1 MRGLFHKLSSTHGN
15 MAQTKKST
23 ALFLIHSLAE
33 AGSRG
38 KIALQGG
45 NFLASTRV
53 QLGPAIKAASNLGLQ
68 PDIRNLRTEKPDYLS
83 KIKNPKICIF
93 GKLSHPKSEFAK
105 RIAIANL
112 AAIPILKRRRIPIA
126 VTYSDNLATKEDSA
140 IAELYRNLLWHA
152 DATIYPCKAMAEL
165 GRTWYDKNNPPK
177 EWIIED
183 PCQIQK
189 APFHELSRE
198 KPCRIIWFG
207 HSSNASYLFKQIP
220 LLTEE
225 CEAWHSFELTVL
237 SDAETT
243 KKAQQI
249 LSQCKAKRPW
259 MFRSS
264 AWDTSKQPEQL
275 QKELERAHITII
287 PSDENNPRKSAA
299 SHNRAVDAVM
309 SGCMTIATPLSS
321 YRELQKVLLL
331 TNNFPKSLNEGI
343 AQYER
348 LTNKWA
354 DLRSENLSRFSKTNN
369 SKNWEKFLIKT
380 ILS

>member
-1 MRGLFHKLSSTHGN
+1 
-15 MAQTKKST
+15 MAQTKEST

-45 NFLASTRV
+45 SFLASTRI

-68 PDIRNLRTEKPDYLS
+68 PDIRNLRTERPDYLTTL
-83 KIKNPKICIF
+83 KTPRICIF
-93 GKLSHPKSEFAK
+93 GKLSHPENEFAE
-105 RIAIANL
+105 RIAVANL
-112 AAIPILKRRRIPIA
+112 AAIPTLKRRNIPIA
-126 VTYSDNLATKEDSA
+126 VAYSDNLASKEDSP

-152 DATIYPCKAMAEL
+152 DAIIYPCQAMAEL
-165 GRTWYDKNNPPK
+165 GRIWYDKNNAPK

-183 PCQIQK
+183 PCQIPK
-189 APFHELSRE
+189 APFQELSKE

-220 LLTEE
+220 LLAEQ

-237 SDAETT
+237 SDADTA
-243 KKAQQI
+243 KKAGKI
-249 LSQCKAKRPW
+249 LTQCKARRAW
-259 MFRSS
+259 SFRSIT
-264 AWDTSKQPEQL
+264 WDTSKQPEQL
-275 QKELERAHITII
+275 HKELERAHIAIL
-287 PSDENNPRKSAA
+287 PSDENNLRKSAA

-331 TNNFPKSLNEGI
+331 TNDFPKSLKEGI

-348 LTNKWA
+348 LTNKWT
-354 DLRSENLSRFSKTNN
+354 DLRENKLSRFSKKNN
-369 SKNWEKFLIKT
+369 NKKWEEFLLKT
-380 ILS
+380 IAK